1 MLIYTTDQSHRNPA
15 LSHAQRRRAR
25 LVLFAVCWFV
35 VGLAL
40 GLALAGGWR

>member
-1 MLIYTTDQSHRNPA
+1 MQIITTDQSHRNPK

-25 LVLFAVCWFV
+25 LILFGVCWFI